1 MTGQYENEVFDRV
14 KKSEREAVLAIYR
27 AMVGTP
33 GCTWSME
40 YPNETDIESDLA
52 REALYCMRGPE
63 GGILGLISVDAD
75 ESCAALPQW
84 SPAKRAAELARL
96 AVIPEYQNRGLARR
110 MILSVTEIL
119 KQQGYGAVRYLVSP
133 ENKKALASYAK
144 LDFVYC
150 GEAFLY
156 GREWRMYEKVLQR
169 M

>member
-1 MTGQYENEVFDRV
+1 MAEQYENEFFGRV
-14 KKSEREAVLAIYR
+14 KASERDTVLTIYR

-33 GCTWSME
+33 GCTWSTE
-40 YPNETDIESDLA
+40 YPDETDIRSDLA
-52 REALYCMRGPE
+52 REALYCMRGAD
-63 GGILGLISVDAD
+63 GRILGLISVDAD

-84 SPAKRAAELARL
+84 SKAKRAAELARL

-119 KQQGYGAVRYLVSP
+119 KQQGYDAVHYLVSP

-144 LDFVYC
+144 LDFAYR

-156 GREWRMYEKVLQR
+156 GREWRMYEKIL
-169 M
+169 